1 MLSYCGGNKV
11 TKISDIRNIIL
22 LGHGGSGKTTL
33 AEAILYKTGQIN
45 RLGTVE
51 DGNTVCDYDDAEKE
65 SGHSIQASVAHTKFK
80 DHLIN
85 IIDTPGFPG
94 FIGGALQAV
103 PAADAALIVINA
115 VNGIEVNT
123 RKLFETADEAG
134 LAKIIVVNKMDSE
147 NVDLAELVTKI
158 QDNFGGQ
165 CRCANLPDGHKIID
179 CVANDQGESFMSARD
194 AHTQLIE
201 SIIISDDELMEEYLG
216 GEEISKEKVE
226 SAFVKAMIKGTVT
239 PIVFTNAKTQT
250 GIEELLEIVIE
261 SAPSPEM
268 ARPQILVDGDK
279 ETTLAAD
286 PAGPL
291 AGLVFRIGVDP
302 KSHMKFAYI
311 RIFSGTLKS
320 DTTMLRN
327 HDKKAMRPGHILLSQ
342 GTETSEID
350 AAIAGSVICLAK
362 IEDLKYGDLIH
373 DGKVHGAFKLP
384 PLPLPMFS
392 LAIEPASRGDETK
405 IGPTLEK
412 ICESDPCI
420 HAEHDPQTKE
430 LVIRGLGEL
439 HLKVAI
445 AKMENI
451 YKVKVTTRTPKI
463 PYRETITGKAEGHYR
478 HKKQSGGAGQ
488 FGEVYLRIEPG
499 ERDQKPS
506 LITTWDV
513 YGGTIPSQY
522 EAPIIKG
529 IQDVMGTGVIAGFPI
544 QDIKVSIYDGKYH
557 PVDSKEVAFRAAG
570 KGAFIDAMSK
580 AKPVLLEPIV
590 AMDITVPS
598 EYMGDITGDI
608 SSRRG
613 RVQGQ
618 DMLAGNMMVIKAL
631 VPLSEITTYNSQLK
645 SVTGG
650 QGSYSMELSHYEAVP
665 PNVQQQLVEKFK
677 VEAVEE

>member
-1 MLSYCGGNKV
+1 M
-11 TKISDIRNIIL
+11 TKISDIRNVIL

-33 AEAILYKTGQIN
+33 AEAILFKTGQIN
-45 RLGTVE
+45 RCGTVE
-51 DGNTVCDYDDAEKE
+51 DGTTVCDYDDAEKE
-65 SGHSIQASVAHTKFK
+65 SGHSIQASVAHAKYK

-123 RKLFETADEAG
+123 RKLFETATTAG

-147 NVDLAELVTKI
+147 NVDLSELILKI
-158 QDNFGGQ
+158 QDNFGSQ
-165 CRCANLPDGHKIID
+165 CRCANLPDGSKVID
-179 CVANDQGESFMSARD
+179 CVANDQGQSFMSARE

-201 SIIISDDELMEEYLG
+201 SIIVCDDELMEAYLG
-216 GEEISKEKVE
+216 GEEISKDKVE
-226 SAFVKAMIKGTVT
+226 SAFVKAMIQGTVI
-239 PIVFTNAKTQT
+239 PIVFTNAKTQA
-250 GIEELLEIVIE
+250 GIEELLEIIIE

-268 ARPQILVDGDK
+268 ATPQVLTEGESKI
-279 ETTLAAD
+279 TLKAD

-302 KSHMKFAYI
+302 KSHMKYAYI

-320 DTTMLRN
+320 DTAMLRN
-327 HDKKAMRPGHILLSQ
+327 HDKKAMRPGHLLLSQ
-342 GTETSEID
+342 GIETRETD
-350 AAIAGSVICLAK
+350 TAIAGSIICLAK

-373 DGKVHGAFKLP
+373 DGKVHGTFNLP
-384 PLPLPMFS
+384 PLPTPMFA

-420 HAEHDPQTKE
+420 HAGHDPQTKE

-439 HLKVAI
+439 HLKIAI
-445 AKMENI
+445 AKMETI
-451 YKVKVTTRTPKI
+451 YKLKVITKVPKI
-463 PYRETITGKAEGHYR
+463 PYRETIMGKAEGHYR

-488 FGEVYLRIEPG
+488 FGEVYLRVEPG
-499 ERDQKPS
+499 ERDQKPH

-529 IQDVMGTGVIAGFPI
+529 IQDVMATGVIAGFPM

-570 KGAFIDAMSK
+570 KGAFIDAVSK

-618 DMLAGNMMVIKAL
+618 DMLAGNMMVIKAI
-631 VPLSEITTYNSQLK
+631 VPLSEITSYNSQLK

-650 QGSYSMELSHYEAVP
+650 QGSYSMELSHYEPVP